1 METVWIIV
9 IMVFVTVAIA
19 FFVGRKSKEHD
30 SQMEEFLKN
39 EKAKEV
45 ANEIEKSTAN
55 LSSDSV
61 RNELRDRQRK

>member
-19 FFVGRKSKEHD
+19 FFVGRESKEHD
-30 SQMEEFLKN
+30 RQIEEFLKN

-55 LSSDSV
+55 LSSDAV